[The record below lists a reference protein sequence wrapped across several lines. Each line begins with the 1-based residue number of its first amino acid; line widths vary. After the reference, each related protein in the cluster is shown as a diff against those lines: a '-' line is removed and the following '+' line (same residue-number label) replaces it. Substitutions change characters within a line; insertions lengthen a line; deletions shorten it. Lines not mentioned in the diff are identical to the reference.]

1 VRQWVLTM
9 VQQVSGVIC
18 IVFCILAGSFIIVM
32 SIAAIVD
39 GEEEPILFGYISSGV
54 ILIFAGLFLWHR
66 MTGRD
71 VEEIKTED
79 LEDESW

>member
-1 VRQWVLTM
+1 MNM

-32 SIAAIVD
+32 SIAAMLD
-39 GEEEPILFGYISSGV
+39 GEEDPILFGYVSGGA
-54 ILIFAGLFLWHR
+54 ILIFAGLFLWHS
-66 MTGRD
+66 MTRRD

>member
-1 VRQWVLTM
+1 MNM

-32 SIAAIVD
+32 SIAEMVD
-39 GEEEPILFGYISSGV
+39 GEEDPILFGYISGGV
-54 ILIFAGLFLWHR
+54 ILIFAGLFLWHSMSR
-66 MTGRD
+66 KD